1 MSINAYKR
9 TLREI
14 ESPRQIER
22 RILASIT
29 GRLEEFADRYDEAGS
44 SFERITVLAS
54 GLRKALTENQ
64 KFWQTLKYDLSEPGN
79 ALTPE
84 LRAGLLSLAIW
95 VEKTTSSVFG
105 GDAGVRA
112 LINVNANIVTALGH
126 QPEPMPLMK
135 SA

>member
-22 RILASIT
+22 RVLASIT
-29 GRLEEFADRYDEAGS
+29 GQLEDFADRYDEASS
-44 SFERITVLAS
+44 SFERITVLHS
-54 GLRKALTENQ
+54 GLRKALTDNQ
-64 KFWQTLKYDLSEPGN
+64 KFWQILKYDLSESGN
-79 ALTPE
+79 ALSPE

-95 VEKTTSSVFG
+95 VEKTTASVLG

-112 LINVNANIVTALGH
+112 LINVNANIVTALSE
-126 QPEPMPLMK
+126 QPMPLMK